1 METDKKLKTYITFLA
16 SLEGQHRLMYLL
28 DISKDADL
36 LEDNLK
42 DDTTKIFGCLS
53 NTYVKTYIKD
63 NVVKINVSSDSLFMK
78 GLLYLLQLH
87 VSGKNIEE
95 VKNIDAMK
103 FMERVGTKHF
113 SSSLR
118 QNGFIQVMSKV
129 KNEIDHYER
138 GNTKSTG

>member
-36 LEDNLK
+36 LDDNLK

-63 NVVKINVSSDSLFMK
+63 NVVKIKVSSALIFK
-78 GLLYLLQLH
+78 
-87 VSGKNIEE
+87 
-95 VKNIDAMK
+95 
-103 FMERVGTKHF
+103 
-113 SSSLR
+113 
-118 QNGFIQVMSKV
+118 
-129 KNEIDHYER
+129 
-138 GNTKSTG
+138 